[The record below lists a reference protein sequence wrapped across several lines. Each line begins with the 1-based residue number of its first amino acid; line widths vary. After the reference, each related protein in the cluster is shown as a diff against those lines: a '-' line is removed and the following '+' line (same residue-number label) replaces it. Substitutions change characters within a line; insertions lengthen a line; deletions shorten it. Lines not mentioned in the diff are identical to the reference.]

1 MGCQNSRG
9 EEACACH
16 DRSTRASA
24 PLWARNGGSDVV
36 AGGYDTVLR
45 ISPPVTKV
53 LVNSGVPAGFKAG
66 VGVFDG
72 VVKAIKGMECD
83 LPLSLVQTRPVSEM
97 LRYTSVFGPVAL
109 TSSVAASLPQTAR
122 YMPSMDIWRS
132 NLRGR
137 WGEFEEARSLR

>member
-36 AGGYDTVLR
+36 ASGYDTVLGM
-45 ISPPVTKV
+45 SPPVTKV
-53 LVNSGVPAGFKAG
+53 LVNSGVPAGFKA
-66 VGVFDG
+66 
-72 VVKAIKGMECD
+72 VKAIKGKECN
-83 LPLSLVQTRPVSEM
+83 LPLALVQTRPVSEM